1 MELLPFIGVAVV
13 VIVTPGVDMALV
25 GRNALVHGRRAGL
38 ATAAGVNLGVAAWSI
53 AAASGV
59 AAVVRTSA
67 TLFMTLKILGAAY
80 LIYLG
85 IQAWRRT
92 GSSTAGERPARP
104 PLATGAALRQGLVSN
119 LLNPK
124 IGLFFTALLPQFAPP
139 DASLVSLLALGAVF
153 NAMGVVWLTAYAL
166 LMARGRELSR
176 RPRVK
181 AVMDRLTGVVLIG
194 LGLRLAIERRP
205 SL

>member
-1 MELLPFIGVAVV
+1 MDLLPFIGVAVV

-25 GRNALVHGRRAGL
+25 GRNALMHGRRAGL

-59 AAVVRTSA
+59 AAVVRASA
-67 TLFMTLKILGAAY
+67 TLFMTLKLLGAAY

-92 GSSTAGERPARP
+92 ESSTAGERPARAA
-104 PLATGAALRQGLVSN
+104 LATGEALRQGVISN
-119 LLNPK
+119 ILNPK
-124 IGLFFTALLPQFAPP
+124 IGLFFTALLPQFASQ
-139 DASLVSLLALGAVF
+139 DAPLLGLLALGAVF
-153 NAMGVVWLTAYAL
+153 NAMGLVWLTAYAL
-166 LMARGRELSR
+166 LMARGRELLR

-181 AVMDRLTGVVLIG
+181 AAMDRLTGAVLIG
-194 LGLRLAIERRP
+194 LGLRLTIERRP